1 MVMPELVLIV
11 KRKVV
16 IRLKNPMNG
25 ANEAMDE
32 GVTEYWSNRVG
43 GEPLWRLHKDLAYSF
58 QRVEG
63 QNIGL
68 NWRLPQITQRDVLSS
83 GWFDYS
89 TSSTR
94 DKPCVETFAGAAR

>member
-25 ANEAMDE
+25 CQ
-32 GVTEYWSNRVG
+32 TECWSNGVG
-43 GEPLWRLHKDLAYSF
+43 GEPLWRVQKDLAYFF
-58 QRVEG
+58 QPVEG

-68 NWRLPQITQRDVLSS
+68 NRRLPQITQRDVLSS
-83 GWFDYS
+83 GWLDYS
-89 TSSTR
+89 ISSTR
-94 DKPCVETFAGAAR
+94 DKPCVETFVGAAC